1 MEWKGNRKGMEKKQK
16 LYGTKIKRNG
26 VELERKWN
34 GKLKIEK
41 VNEKLNRNGME
52 MEWRKKRQI
61 KWKQNLIGMEQKWNG
76 NGMENVGEILFCKM
90 DLEMERNGN
99 GMEME
104 LIISSVWN

>member
-1 MEWKGNRKGMEKKQK
+1 MEWSGTRTEMEWK
-16 LYGTKIKRNG
+16 IKDRNSKR
-26 VELERKWN
+26 EIEQKWN
-34 GKLKIEK
+34 G
-41 VNEKLNRNGME
+41 NGME

-61 KWKQNLIGMEQKWNG
+61 KWKQNLIGMEQIWNG

>member
-41 VNEKLNRNGME
+41 GNEK
-52 MEWRKKRQI
+52 
-61 KWKQNLIGMEQKWNG
+61 
-76 NGMENVGEILFCKM
+76 
-90 DLEMERNGN
+90 
-99 GMEME
+99 
-104 LIISSVWN
+104 

>member
-1 MEWKGNRKGMEKKQK
+1 
-16 LYGTKIKRNG
+16 
-26 VELERKWN
+26 
-34 GKLKIEK
+34 
-41 VNEKLNRNGME
+41 ME
-52 MEWRKKRQI
+52 MEWEKKRQI

-76 NGMENVGEILFCKM
+76 NRMENVGEILFCKM

>member
-1 MEWKGNRKGMEKKQK
+1 
-16 LYGTKIKRNG
+16 
-26 VELERKWN
+26 
-34 GKLKIEK
+34 
-41 VNEKLNRNGME
+41 ME

-104 LIISSVWN
+104 LIISSVWNLCRIEWIVQWNFRQRGMEKEWR

>member
-1 MEWKGNRKGMEKKQK
+1 MEWKGNRKGLEKKQK
-16 LYGTKIKRNG
+16 SYGTKIKWNG

-61 KWKQNLIGMEQKWNG
+61 KWKQNLIGME
-76 NGMENVGEILFCKM
+76 
-90 DLEMERNGN
+90 
-99 GMEME
+99 
-104 LIISSVWN
+104 